1 MELNAKGAFVTGA
14 ASGIG
19 LGMVEAFVAAGMR
32 VVMADIEE
40 DALLAAAQSMQSNA
54 VVPVVCDVSARASV
68 QDAAQFAIEQLGKVH
83 VVCNNAG
90 VSSGGLIEDL
100 EESDWQWTIG
110 VNYLGVVYG
119 CEAFA
124 RHFASHDEGGHFVN
138 TASVA
143 GVVARRAGWGPYNS
157 SKYAVVGLTEV
168 LREEGKLANFSAS
181 VLCPGAVNTQI
192 MSADRNRPQRFGEQ
206 HSKVAFDDISAQLER
221 GLAPRVVGDL
231 VLEAIQANRLHIFTD
246 PRMAPM
252 VENRFNGIADDFAW
266 AAASHA
272 LAGHYSA

>member
-1 MELNAKGAFVTGA
+1 MELNGRGAFVTGA

-19 LGMVEAFVAAGMR
+19 LGMVQAFLAAGMR

-40 DALLAAAQSMQSNA
+40 QALQQAAQALQTNA
-54 VVPVVCDVSARASV
+54 VVPVVCDVSSRQTV
-68 QDAAQFAIEQLGKVH
+68 QQAAQFAIEQIGTVH

-90 VSSGGLIEDL
+90 VSSGGLIQDL
-100 EESDWQWTIG
+100 EDSDWQWTIG

-119 CEAFA
+119 CEVFA
-124 RHFASHDEGGHFVN
+124 RHFASHGERAHIVN

-143 GVVARRAGWGPYNS
+143 GVVARRAGWAPYNS
-157 SKYAVVGLTEV
+157 TKYAVVGLTEV
-168 LREEGKLANFSAS
+168 LREEGKLANFGAS

-221 GLAPRVVGDL
+221 GLPPRVVGDL

-252 VENRFNGIADDFAW
+252 VDNRFAGMADDFAW
-266 AAASHA
+266 AAASQA
-272 LAGHYSA
+272 LAGQYAD